1 VSPKVDRYPIG
12 LLFACRGREKT
23 DGLDVVDL
31 SSVRSLGSPS
41 QTASGNA
48 GSKTLPTPSKLK
60 LGRGFSARSSTES
73 ARVKDMEKA
82 VAGMTIRDKDE
93 KVEVVYLVRLALSGE
108 IIHRDRPRLT
118 GSLCLESGFIDGTSL
133 TPSSYQLGILLLP
146 SARCRNVL
154 C

>member
-1 VSPKVDRYPIG
+1 MSPKVDRSTIG

-23 DGLDVVDL
+23 DGPDIVDL

-93 KVEVVYLVRLALSGE
+93 KVEVVYLVRLA
-108 IIHRDRPRLT
+108 
-118 GSLCLESGFIDGTSL
+118 SLGASKESID
-133 TPSSYQLGILLLP
+133 I
-146 SARCRNVL
+146 A
-154 C
+154 

>member
-1 VSPKVDRYPIG
+1 MSPKVDRYPIG

-73 ARVKDMEKA
+73 ARVKDIEKA
-82 VAGMTIRDKDE
+82 VAGMTIRGKDE
-93 KVEVVYLVRLALSGE
+93 KVEVVYLVRLALWGASK
-108 IIHRDRPRLT
+108 
-118 GSLCLESGFIDGTSL
+118 ESIDT
-133 TPSSYQLGILLLP
+133 
-146 SARCRNVL
+146 A
-154 C
+154 

>member
-1 VSPKVDRYPIG
+1 MSNALQADFHSLVRGERRLIGVDIID
-12 LLFACRGREKT
+12 T
-23 DGLDVVDL
+23 

-60 LGRGFSARSSTES
+60 LGRGFSARSSAES

-93 KVEVVYLVRLALSGE
+93 KVEVVYLVRLALLGASKE
-108 IIHRDRPRLT
+108 SIDIARD
-118 GSLCLESGFIDGTSL
+118 
-133 TPSSYQLGILLLP
+133 
-146 SARCRNVL
+146 
-154 C
+154 